1 MRRHPCRGTIS
12 LHEVY
17 IPPPLSHWSIGFCC
31 KHLRSR
37 VIRGDRS
44 AHCSSVLFTY
54 AKLILLLRRVTR
66 RWFTMLVV
74 DHECRDEEA
83 GSFIGVMKQNIS
95 SEQIFST
102 TIRKLIQQN
111 IFLHN
116 FGRKKFRVENYWKN
130 VTFSK
135 WQKVNNIL
143 HAVPFFWPSVRVP
156 ASKWGGGSWFC
167 RSILKR

>member
-12 LHEVY
+12 HFEVY
-17 IPPPLSHWSIGFCC
+17 IPPLSHTDRFGSVVNTCGVSCSWWPVCTLFICTL
-31 KHLRSR
+31 HLRKINSAPEKSHTKMIHNVGCGSR
-37 VIRGDRS
+37 VSWWRS
-44 AHCSSVLFTY
+44 RKFHCL
-54 AKLILLLRRVTR
+54 
-66 RWFTMLVV
+66 
-74 DHECRDEEA
+74 
-83 GSFIGVMKQNIS
+83 MKQNIS
-95 SEQIFST
+95 SEQIFPT
-102 TIRKLIQQN
+102 TIEKLIQQN

-116 FGRKKFRVENYWKN
+116 FGRKNFRVENYWKN

-156 ASKWGGGSWFC
+156 ASKWGGGSWIC